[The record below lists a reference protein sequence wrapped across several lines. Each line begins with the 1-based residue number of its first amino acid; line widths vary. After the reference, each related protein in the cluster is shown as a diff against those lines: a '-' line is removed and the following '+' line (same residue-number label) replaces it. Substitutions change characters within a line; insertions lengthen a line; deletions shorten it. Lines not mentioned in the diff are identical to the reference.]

1 MLKQFNLNGLYF
13 DAPRITLDDAG
24 NEIKTVSGEGWYP
37 VETQDDV
44 DGIWQSVD
52 GNGEVWV
59 ENDNLKWSGSSPSE
73 NHRWDGNKKQ
83 WVALSKDERNAQDAE
98 MLKQKQTALLQTL
111 NAKSVEL
118 KNKYLSGYSVREEQE
133 ARGLLPTML
142 LDEIFVA
149 GGYQTMDELKATIIA
164 KAETLAIIEGT
175 IIATESDLKSRIANA
190 KSMQELDLLSAEIA
204 KWH

>member
-44 DGIWQSVD
+44 DGIWQSVESE
-52 GNGEVWV
+52 GQVWA
-59 ENDNLKWSGSSPSE
+59 ENNKLKWSGSPPSE

-83 WVALSKDERNAQDAE
+83 WVALSKDERNAQEAE
-98 MLKQKQTALLQTL
+98 MLKQKQAALLQTL
-111 NAKSVEL
+111 NAKFTEL
-118 KNKYLSGYSVREEQE
+118 KTKHLSGYSVREEQE

-142 LDEIFVA
+142 LDEIFAA
-149 GGYQTMDELKATIIA
+149 GGYTSMDALKAAIIA
-164 KAETLAIIEGT
+164 KADTLAIIEGALT
-175 IIATESDLKSRIANA
+175 TKAAELRTQINNA
-190 KSMQELDLLSAEIA
+190 KSYDDIVAIQQEIEA
-204 KWH
+204 WT